1 MQKFENLPKNM
12 QKHVN
17 SAGDFKL
24 PDHKHLNSKE
34 CQTILQ
40 RKVPAHVVKWD
51 HECHQLTSR
60 RSSGSQRML
69 RYLLKLSSNTFYA
82 ELQQE
87 IDVLKQEKKALEES
101 LSTPT
106 INRPNENQNLSR
118 TSIDSELDSHLS
130 ICNSDSLTDTEIIRK
145 HVSFQK
151 NAATNYSINDCR
163 EYMIFID
170 LKV

>member
-1 MQKFENLPKNM
+1 M

-40 RKVPAHVVKWD
+40 RKVPEHVVKWD

-87 IDVLKQEKKALEES
+87 IDVLKQEKKALEGES
-101 LSTPT
+101 NFHSHSISEILK
-106 INRPNENQNLSR
+106 NQ
-118 TSIDSELDSHLS
+118 
-130 ICNSDSLTDTEIIRK
+130 SDVKLVII
-145 HVSFQK
+145 
-151 NAATNYSINDCR
+151 AL
-163 EYMIFID
+163 M
-170 LKV
+170 